1 MDADVLVRE
10 KERPDP
16 RQEPL
21 GAALHKAR
29 KERRMSLTRLSA
41 AASVSAASLSRIEN
55 GLMSPTFDVVVRIC
69 DALGLSITG
78 LIGGNEPA
86 PSNLLTGGARR
97 LRTPQYDY
105 EVLGHSNG
113 AAPFITLRTQILCPS
128 LAAFGDMHSHRGF
141 EQIIVHSGRIA
152 LHLGTQPPQLLAAG
166 DTISFNSTKPHAVVA
181 PHGPASVLWIYAPDH
196 SR

>member
-1 MDADVLVRE
+1 MDADVFVRE

-16 RQEPL
+16 HHEPL
-21 GAALHKAR
+21 GAALYKAR
-29 KERRMSLTRLSA
+29 KARRMSLTRLSE

-78 LIGGNEPA
+78 LIGGSEPV
-86 PSNLLTGGARR
+86 PSNLLTGVARR
-97 LRTPQYDY
+97 LRTPQYEY
-105 EVLGHSNG
+105 EVLGNSDG
-113 AAPFITLRTQILCPS
+113 TAPFITLRTQVLCPS

-141 EQIIVHSGRIA
+141 ERIIVQSGRIA
-152 LHLGTQPPQLLAAG
+152 LHLGTQPPQLLAEG
-166 DTISFNSTKPHAVVA
+166 DTMSFNSTTPHAVVA

-196 SR
+196 AR